1 MLNILRI
8 TVFSCATDCILAG
21 ICFCYVEGVNIGKS
35 GGTMSSFRLKLI
47 IIMVIAVGIVVIS
60 LVSFSEIMLERFL
73 REKALDSQR
82 YSVHAVLRAV
92 TDFTR
97 YHAAAISF
105 SAQQTEMR
113 NTAGFDQRQDEF
125 RGLAEQARPEL
136 RRSLR
141 ETLRAH
147 PEFSYL
153 NIYTPDKAQP
163 ILGEPFSWQ
172 KGTPLASYLQGFS
185 HRDWYKGVIATSAV
199 YVSEVYATAQGPL
212 VVAIAAPVF
221 DMDGPKRKLV
231 AIHGGILRLDT
242 LDKFLQSISLG
253 QTGFSYIID
262 RKGAIVAYGGKSTM
276 RGQQRE
282 LDQAL
287 IQLVLQES
295 DEQIHSKVLDYP
307 LNANRRFVSY
317 ARLASPDWVVVSQQS
332 EQEALAGL
340 TLKRKIGLAALIL
353 IGLSCFAIPLIV
365 RILTRP
371 LSQIMQHLRN
381 ITGRDFTQQ
390 LPAAI
395 LSQQDEFGNLA
406 RVISDMQRS
415 RCKMEADLQE
425 QLQLAARIQA
435 GFLPEDFS
443 HPLLSVR
450 TIHSP
455 FHLVSG
461 DYFDYVWSEDRKL
474 LSGFLLD
481 VSGHGVASSLQGVAV
496 NAYFRHSLSSR
507 DSLPA
512 RLQWINQ
519 NVLHYFTDETYAAA
533 LYFEFD
539 LTHQRLSFATAGI
552 YLFLS
557 ASCELPV
564 CIKKPGS
571 LIGISESPEFQ
582 EYSVA
587 VHPGDNFY
595 FMSDGIY
602 EQLTDVDDLP
612 VDSFE
617 DMLHKLRQIATYPER
632 RDDCSALC
640 IRLQPPKQRISQE
653 GSEPYDES
661 S

>member
-1 MLNILRI
+1 
-8 TVFSCATDCILAG
+8 
-21 ICFCYVEGVNIGKS
+21 
-35 GGTMSSFRLKLI
+35 MSSFRLKLI
-47 IIMVIAVGIVVIS
+47 VIMVIAVGIAVIS
-60 LVSFSEIMLERFL
+60 LVSFSDIMLEAFL
-73 REKALDSQR
+73 RDKALDSQR

-125 RGLAEQARPEL
+125 RGLTEQARPEL

-147 PEFSYL
+147 PDFSYL

-172 KGTPLASYLQGFS
+172 KGTPLASYRQGFS
-185 HRDWYKGVIATSAV
+185 HRDWYKGVITSNAV

-221 DMDGPKRKLV
+221 DTEGPARKLL

-262 RKGAIVAYGGKSTM
+262 RKGAIVAYGGKSET

-295 DEQIHSKVLDYP
+295 DEQISSKVLDYP
-307 LNANRRFVSY
+307 LSGNRRFVSY
-317 ARLASPDWVVVSQQS
+317 ARLASPDWVIVSQQS
-332 EQEALAGL
+332 EQESLAGL
-340 TLKRKIGLAALIL
+340 TELKRKIGLAALIL

-365 RILTRP
+365 RILTSP
-371 LSQIMQHLRN
+371 LSQIMQHLRS
-381 ITGRDFTQQ
+381 ISGGDFTQQ

-395 LSQQDEFGNLA
+395 LAQQDEFGNLA

-443 HPLLSVR
+443 HPLLSVH

-461 DYFDYVWSEDRKL
+461 DYFGYAWDNDQSK

-496 NAYFRHSLSSR
+496 NAYFRHSLSFSR
-507 DSLPA
+507 TLPS
-512 RLQWINQ
+512 RLEWINK

-533 LYFEFD
+533 IYFEFD
-539 LTHQRLSFATAGI
+539 LVKQRLTFATAGI
-552 YLFLS
+552 YMFLA
-557 ASCELPV
+557 ASGDLPV

-571 LIGISESPEFQ
+571 LIGISASPDFQ
-582 EYSVA
+582 EFSIDI
-587 VHPGDNFY
+587 HPGDNFY

-602 EQLTDVDDLP
+602 EQLPDVDNLP
-612 VDSFE
+612 VASFE
-617 DMLHKLRQIATYPER
+617 RMFDKLREIADQPGR

-640 IRLQPPKQRISQE
+640 IRLKPN
-653 GSEPYDES
+653 
-661 S
+661 

>member
-1 MLNILRI
+1 
-8 TVFSCATDCILAG
+8 
-21 ICFCYVEGVNIGKS
+21 
-35 GGTMSSFRLKLI
+35 MSSFRLKLI
-47 IIMVIAVGIVVIS
+47 VIMVIAVGIAVIS
-60 LVSFSEIMLERFL
+60 LVLFSEIMLEAFL
-73 REKALDSQR
+73 REKALDAQR
-82 YSVHAVLRAV
+82 YSVHSVLRAV

-105 SAQQTEMR
+105 SAQQLETR
-113 NTAGFDQRQDEF
+113 NIIGFDRRQDEF
-125 RGLAEQARPEL
+125 RGLSEQDRPEL

-141 ETLRAH
+141 EILRTH

-153 NIYTPDKAQP
+153 NLYTPDKAQP
-163 ILGEPFSWQ
+163 ILGEPYRWQ
-172 KGTPLASYLQGFS
+172 KGTPLASYRQGFS
-185 HRDWYKGVIATSAV
+185 HRDWYKGVTATNSV

-221 DMDGPKRKLV
+221 DTDGPDRKLV

-253 QTGFSYIID
+253 QTGFSYIVD
-262 RKGAIVAYGGKSTM
+262 RKGTIVAYGGINVPRS
-276 RGQQRE
+276 RQRE
-282 LDQAL
+282 IDQDL
-287 IQLVLQES
+287 IQLVIQES
-295 DEQIHSKVLDYP
+295 DEQIRSKTLDNP
-307 LNANRRFVSY
+307 QNGIRSFVSY
-317 ARLASPDWVVVSQQS
+317 TRLTNPNWVVVSQQS
-332 EQEALAGL
+332 EQEALAAL
-340 TLKRKIGLAALIL
+340 AELRQKIGLAALIL
-353 IGLSCFAIPLIV
+353 VVLFCFTIPLIV
-365 RILTRP
+365 RRMTNP
-371 LSQIMQHLRN
+371 LSQIMQHLRS
-381 ITGRDFTQQ
+381 ITGGDFTQQ
-390 LPAAI
+390 LSSEI
-395 LSQQDEFGNLA
+395 LAKQDEFGSLA
-406 RVISDMQRS
+406 RVISDMQHS
-415 RCKMEADLQE
+415 RCKMETDLQE
-425 QLQLAARIQA
+425 QLQLASRIQA

-461 DYFDYVWSEDRKL
+461 DYFDYVWNEDRKL

-496 NAYFRHSLSSR
+496 NAYFRHSLSSS
-507 DSLPA
+507 DSLTS
-512 RLQWINQ
+512 RLEWINK

-533 LYFEFD
+533 IYFEFD
-539 LTHQRLSFATAGI
+539 LVKQRLTFATAGI

-582 EYSVA
+582 EYSVE

-602 EQLTDVDDLP
+602 EQLTDVDNLP
-612 VDSFE
+612 VASFE
-617 DMLHKLRQIATYPER
+617 DMLHKLREIATYPDR

-640 IRLQPPKQRISQE
+640 IRLQPPNQRIRQE